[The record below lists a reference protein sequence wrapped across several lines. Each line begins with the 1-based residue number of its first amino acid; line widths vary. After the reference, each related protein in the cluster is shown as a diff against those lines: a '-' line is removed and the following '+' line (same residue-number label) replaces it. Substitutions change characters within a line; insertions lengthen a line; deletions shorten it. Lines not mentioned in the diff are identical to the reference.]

1 MSAVHAEAG
10 KSTTGNQKVE
20 SSARLRRA
28 RRWGFVSAEVLMG
41 LILARMKLAQCGDP
55 ISISIE

>member
-1 MSAVHAEAG
+1 MSAVHAKVG

-28 RRWGFVSAEVLMG
+28 RGWGFVLAEVLMG
-41 LILARMKLAQCGDP
+41 LILARMKLAQCGDL
-55 ISISIE
+55 

>member
-1 MSAVHAEAG
+1 MIAVHAEAG

-28 RRWGFVSAEVLMG
+28 RRWGFVLAEVLMG
-41 LILARMKLAQCGDP
+41 LILARMKLVQCGDL
-55 ISISIE
+55 